1 MKLAVNEAKLTVLW
15 ARNCATVQQV
25 LILTFAF
32 GPEKLPGLSRNEP
45 QGLFNFV
52 SGFKRAYKLG
62 GGGGG
67 LKPGGLTTGL
77 KKCFKTGYIAVL
89 IKILF
94 EYSRFFKLQYIVKY

>member
-62 GGGGG
+62 GGGG
-67 LKPGGLTTGL
+67 
-77 KKCFKTGYIAVL
+77 L
-89 IKILF
+89 ISGRAYNRTEKVFQNRLHSSADQNTF
-94 EYSRFFKLQYIVKY
+94 

>member
-32 GPEKLPGLSRNEP
+32 GPEKLPGLSRKEP

-62 GGGGG
+62 AGGG
-67 LKPGGLTTGL
+67 LISGRAYNRTEKVFQNRLHSSDDQNT
-77 KKCFKTGYIAVL
+77 F
-89 IKILF
+89 
-94 EYSRFFKLQYIVKY
+94 